1 MEEACGASDMESRA
15 GEALGLVLRADGDG
29 VWVPLILAM
38 AEIERLVFHKVR
50 GGVQNGPIQTH
61 DFWASFGGD
70 PLKFLGFATWRAFLE
85 VEVAVRNEK

>member
-15 GEALGLVLRADGDG
+15 GEALGLVLRDDGDMA
-29 VWVPLILAM
+29 WAPLILAM
-38 AEIERLVFHKVR
+38 GEMEKLVFHRVR
-50 GGVQNGPIQTH
+50 GGARSGPLQMH

>member
-1 MEEACGASDMESRA
+1 
-15 GEALGLVLRADGDG
+15 
-29 VWVPLILAM
+29 M
-38 AEIERLVFHKVR
+38 AEMERLMFQRVR
-50 GGVQNGPIQTH
+50 GGVRNGSLQTH